1 MSFDPMLTR
10 FRVVLLT
17 ASLERMIS
25 LRFPFYKRRY
35 ITVQK
40 VVIVVVVCCIISTIP
55 PTVHLTLV
63 YGQRQLY
70 RTYFV
75 GTHVLIMTSLM
86 CTYALL
92 LLTYITIKRSLVNTA
107 TLQCHHPQHV
117 RIAELSKRKKNTRL
131 FHIFFLMCSAYAIG
145 ILPHTIYVMCVDYQN
160 YTILDVVIT
169 EATGMLYY
177 FSAFINPL
185 ATLAAKEDY
194 RKTMLRLLRVFE
206 RKKGKN
212 SFEQCSLANVAKV
225 K

>member
-35 ITVQK
+35 MTVQK

-63 YGQRQLY
+63 YGRRQLY

-75 GTHVLIMTSLM
+75 GTHLLIMTSLM

-92 LLTYITIKRSLVNTA
+92 LLTYITIRRSLVNTA
-107 TLQCHHPQHV
+107 T
-117 RIAELSKRKKNTRL
+117 RL
-131 FHIFFLMCSAYAIG
+131 R
-145 ILPHTIYVMCVDYQN
+145 N
-160 YTILDVVIT
+160 
-169 EATGMLYY
+169 
-177 FSAFINPL
+177 
-185 ATLAAKEDY
+185 
-194 RKTMLRLLRVFE
+194 
-206 RKKGKN
+206 KN
-212 SFEQCSLANVAKV
+212 SHLYGTFSKICE
-225 K
+225 